1 MITTGIEARVQIQQ
15 ILENQLPEFL
25 LSENPKAVEFLKQY
39 YISQEHRGGPTDL
52 VDNLD
57 QYLKLG
63 NLTPEVIVGITSLS
77 VGIGTTAAINS
88 VNVSSTKGFPNKNGL
103 FKINDEI
110 FTYTGLT
117 TNTFTGVTRGFSGIT
132 SYRADNSPKELVFS
146 QSTPSTHADDS
157 TVVNLS
163 SHFLKEFYNK
173 IKFTLTPGL
182 EDTSFVSNLDVSN
195 FIKEST
201 SLYRSKG
208 TEESFKILF
217 GALYGVDPK
226 IIDLE
231 DYLLKPSTAEFTR
244 REVLVVERI
253 SGDPN
258 KLVGQTVRK
267 STDVRTQGSVSEVEI
282 FSRSFG
288 RTGIS
293 TYYKLNLFVG
303 YNDES
308 LIEGT
313 FTVPGKTKVIGNVSV
328 GSSVITVDST
338 VGFGTTGT
346 FICLS
351 LIHI

>member
-1 MITTGIEARVQIQQ
+1 MCIRDRT
-15 ILENQLPEFL
+15 
-25 LSENPKAVEFLKQY
+25 ENPKASDFLKQY

-57 QYLKLG
+57 QYLKLD
-63 NLTPEVIVGITSLS
+63 NLTPEVIVGVTDLT
-77 VGIGTTAAINS
+77 VGIGTTAAVDTVS
-88 VNVSSTKGFPNKNGL
+88 VTSTKGFPEKYGL
-103 FKINDEI
+103 FKINVEI
-110 FTYTGLT
+110 FTYSGLT

-132 SYRADNSPKELVFS
+132 TYRADNAPKELVFTTT
-146 QSTPSTHADDS
+146 TPAVHDNSS
-157 TVVNLS
+157 SVVNLS
-163 SHFLKEFYNK
+163 AYFLKEFYKK
-173 IKFTLTPGL
+173 IKFTFTPGL
-182 EDTSFVSNLDVSN
+182 EDTNFVPDLDVSN

-231 DYLLKPSTAEFTR
+231 NYLLKPSTAEFTR
-244 REVLVVERI
+244 REVLVVQRI

-258 KLVGQTVRK
+258 KLVGQTVKK
-267 STDVRTQGSVSEVEI
+267 SSDVRTQGSVSEVEI

-313 FTVPGKTKVIGNVSV
+313 FTIPGKT
-328 GSSVITVDST
+328 
-338 VGFGTTGT
+338 
-346 FICLS
+346 
-351 LIHI
+351 